1 MTQKPCKAG
10 VRPKQAE
17 RAGLEGRRREG
28 CQPEGPRRAER
39 QGSVHDSLAA
49 KRRALPPKT
58 PQKIID
64 IFTTSGKPIAHAESE
79 QVSFRPEPKTWGGM
93 VSNQD
98 ERLQQV
104 ADYIE
109 AINQTE
115 AQRTPQELAALQKM
129 ANETLFPPSPI
140 NSSSIEAI
148 KSFQESY
155 AGTQALLEKARVT
168 SSLLHDSHGASF
180 RQIRE
185 FADKAMAPAAAAMRA
200 MDSLYPSKQIDA
212 IMRLTSGP
220 LFQPFGGISGLQ
232 IPSFESAATQAM
244 EKISGQIRALDG
256 LKSFRNL
263 WAENEAAQAT
273 LASFAQMHSLT
284 DGLAKL
290 HATPKYSEM
299 MKQVAILAESPL
311 FEALERTSA
320 SKLAKLFEEYE
331 IVEQTALVREPAA
344 RYDVKPV
351 QEASLQT
358 EIIDALEGKENR
370 KPLSP
375 AAFLLLCCILSF
387 LSGTLAH
394 VSQWKDFKEGLCD
407 LNDLTLQSESTAE
420 AHRLVRSSMCH
431 MTKSAKAR
439 VRLVARDNVNLRYS
453 PGMKAEV
460 IMPLKQ
466 YAVLE
471 VVDSTDKTWLEV
483 IYKHEDIEIQG
494 WVSRS
499 MVKTVQ

>member
-1 MTQKPCKAG
+1 M
-10 VRPKQAE
+10 
-17 RAGLEGRRREG
+17 
-28 CQPEGPRRAER
+28 
-39 QGSVHDSLAA
+39 
-49 KRRALPPKT
+49 
-58 PQKIID
+58 
-64 IFTTSGKPIAHAESE
+64 
-79 QVSFRPEPKTWGGM
+79 
-93 VSNQD
+93 SNKD

-104 ADYIE
+104 AEYIE
-109 AINQTE
+109 AINQTQAE
-115 AQRTPQELAALQKM
+115 KTPQELAPLQRM
-129 ANETLFPPSPI
+129 ANETLSPPSPI
-140 NSSSIEAI
+140 DSSSIEAI
-148 KSFQESY
+148 KSFQASY
-155 AGTQALLEKARVT
+155 ADTQALLEKARVT
-168 SSLLHDSHGASF
+168 SSLLDDSYAGSF

-185 FADKAMAPAAAAMRA
+185 FADEAMAPAAAAMRA
-200 MDSLYPSKQIDA
+200 MESLYPTKQIEA
-212 IMRLTSGP
+212 ITRLTSSP
-220 LFQPFGGISGLQ
+220 SFQPFGGVSGLQ
-232 IPSFESAATQAM
+232 FPTFESAATQAM
-244 EKISGQIRALDG
+244 ERISRQIRALDG
-256 LKSFRNL
+256 LKSFRSI
-263 WAENEAAQAT
+263 WAENEAAQARM
-273 LASFAQMHSLT
+273 ASFAQMHSFT
-284 DGLAKL
+284 EGLAKL
-290 HATPKYSEM
+290 HVTLKYSEM

-320 SKLAKLFEEYE
+320 SKLARLFEEYE

-344 RYDVKPV
+344 RYDAHPI

-375 AAFLLLCCILSF
+375 AALLLLCCILSF
-387 LSGTLAH
+387 LSGTLTH
-394 VSQWKDFKEGLCD
+394 VSQWKDFKDGLCD
-407 LNDLTLQSESTAE
+407 LNDLTLQSESTTE

-499 MVKTVQ
+499 MVKTIN

>member
-1 MTQKPCKAG
+1 M
-10 VRPKQAE
+10 
-17 RAGLEGRRREG
+17 
-28 CQPEGPRRAER
+28 
-39 QGSVHDSLAA
+39 
-49 KRRALPPKT
+49 
-58 PQKIID
+58 
-64 IFTTSGKPIAHAESE
+64 
-79 QVSFRPEPKTWGGM
+79 
-93 VSNQD
+93 SNQD

-115 AQRTPQELAALQKM
+115 AERTPQELAGLQKM

-155 AGTQALLEKARVT
+155 AGTQVLLEKARVT
-168 SSLLHDSHGASF
+168 SSLLHDSHGASL

-185 FADKAMAPAAAAMRA
+185 FADKAIAPATAAMRA
-200 MDSLYPSKQIDA
+200 MDSLYPSKQIEA
-212 IMRLTSGP
+212 IIRLTSGP

-232 IPSFESAATQAM
+232 FPSFESAATQAM
-244 EKISGQIRALDG
+244 ERISGQIRALDG
-256 LKSFRNL
+256 LKSFRSI
-263 WAENEAAQAT
+263 WADNEAAQAR
-273 LASFAQMHSLT
+273 LASLAQIHSFT
-284 DGLAKL
+284 EGLAKL
-290 HATPKYSEM
+290 HATPNYSEM
-299 MKQVAILAESPL
+299 MKQVAILAETPL

-320 SKLAKLFEEYE
+320 SKLARLFEEYE
-331 IVEQTALVREPAA
+331 IVEQTALVREPTA

-358 EIIDALEGKENR
+358 EIIDALEGKESR

-375 AAFLLLCCILSF
+375 AAFLLLCCILSY
-387 LSGTLAH
+387 LSAAMAQ
-394 VSQWKDFKEGLCD
+394 VSQWKDFREGLCE
-407 LNDLTLQSESTAE
+407 LNDVVFQSESLGQVQ
-420 AHRLVRSSMCH
+420 RLIRSSICH
-431 MTKSAKAR
+431 MPKSAKS
-439 VRLVARDNVNLRYS
+439 RLRIVARDNVNLRYS

-471 VVDSTDKTWLEV
+471 VVDSSDKTWLEV
-483 IYKHEDIEIQG
+483 IYKHEGIEIQG

>member
-1 MTQKPCKAG
+1 
-10 VRPKQAE
+10 
-17 RAGLEGRRREG
+17 
-28 CQPEGPRRAER
+28 
-39 QGSVHDSLAA
+39 
-49 KRRALPPKT
+49 
-58 PQKIID
+58 
-64 IFTTSGKPIAHAESE
+64 
-79 QVSFRPEPKTWGGM
+79 

-109 AINQTE
+109 AIKQAE
-115 AQRTPQELAALQKM
+115 AERMPQELAALQKM
-129 ANETLFPPSPI
+129 ANETLSPPPPI
-140 NSSSIEAI
+140 DSSTIEAI
-148 KSFQESY
+148 KSFQASY
-155 AGTQALLEKARVT
+155 VGTHALLDKARVT
-168 SSLLHDSHGASF
+168 SSLLDESYGRSLS
-180 RQIRE
+180 QIRE

-200 MDSLYPSKQIDA
+200 MEGLYPSKQIEA
-212 IMRLTSGP
+212 ITRLTSGP
-220 LFQPFGGISGLQ
+220 LFQPLGGISGLHL
-232 IPSFESAATQAM
+232 PSFESAATQAM
-244 EKISGQIRALDG
+244 ERISSQIRALDG
-256 LKSFRNL
+256 LKSFRSI
-263 WAENEAAQAT
+263 WAENEASQAR
-273 LASFAQMHSLT
+273 LASFAQMHSFT
-284 DGLAKL
+284 EGLAKL

-299 MKQVAILAESPL
+299 MKQVAMLAESPL

-358 EIIDALEGKENR
+358 EIIDALEGKEDR
-370 KPLSP
+370 KPLTP
-375 AAFLLLCCILSF
+375 AAFLLLCYILGF
-387 LSGTLAH
+387 LSGTMAL

-420 AHRLVRSSMCH
+420 AQKWVRSTMCH
-431 MTKSAKAR
+431 MPKSAKAR

-453 PGMKAEV
+453 PSMKAEV

-471 VVDSTDKTWLEV
+471 VVDSSDKTWLEV
-483 IYKHEDIEIQG
+483 IYKHEGIEIQG

-499 MVKTVQ
+499 MVKTIQ

>member
-1 MTQKPCKAG
+1 M
-10 VRPKQAE
+10 
-17 RAGLEGRRREG
+17 
-28 CQPEGPRRAER
+28 
-39 QGSVHDSLAA
+39 
-49 KRRALPPKT
+49 
-58 PQKIID
+58 
-64 IFTTSGKPIAHAESE
+64 
-79 QVSFRPEPKTWGGM
+79 
-93 VSNQD
+93 SNQD

-109 AINQTE
+109 TINQAE
-115 AQRTPQELAALQKM
+115 AERTPQELAALQRM
-129 ANETLFPPSPI
+129 ANETLSPPPPI
-140 NSSSIEAI
+140 DRSTIEAI

-155 AGTQALLEKARVT
+155 AGTQVLLEKARVT
-168 SSLLHDSHGASF
+168 SSLLHDSHGASL

-185 FADKAMAPAAAAMRA
+185 FADKAIAPATAAMRA
-200 MDSLYPSKQIDA
+200 MDSLYPSKQIEA
-212 IMRLTSGP
+212 IIRLTSGP

-232 IPSFESAATQAM
+232 FPSFESAATQAM
-244 EKISGQIRALDG
+244 ERISGQIRALDG
-256 LKSFRNL
+256 LKSFRSI
-263 WAENEAAQAT
+263 WADNEAAQAR
-273 LASFAQMHSLT
+273 LASLAQIHSFT
-284 DGLAKL
+284 EGLAKL
-290 HATPKYSEM
+290 HATPNYSEM

-320 SKLAKLFEEYE
+320 SKLARLFEKYE
-331 IVEQTALVREPAA
+331 VVEQTALVREPAA
-344 RYDVKPV
+344 RYDVQPV

-358 EIIDALEGKENR
+358 EIIDALDGKENR

-375 AAFLLLCCILSF
+375 AALLLLCCILSF
-387 LSGTLAH
+387 LSATLAH

-453 PGMKAEV
+453 PAMKAEV

-483 IYKHEDIEIQG
+483 IYKHEGIEIQG

>member
-1 MTQKPCKAG
+1 M
-10 VRPKQAE
+10 
-17 RAGLEGRRREG
+17 
-28 CQPEGPRRAER
+28 
-39 QGSVHDSLAA
+39 
-49 KRRALPPKT
+49 
-58 PQKIID
+58 
-64 IFTTSGKPIAHAESE
+64 
-79 QVSFRPEPKTWGGM
+79 
-93 VSNQD
+93 SNQD

-109 AINQTE
+109 AINQAE
-115 AQRTPQELAALQKM
+115 AERTPQELAVLQRM
-129 ANETLFPPSPI
+129 ASETLSPPPSI
-140 NSSSIEAI
+140 DSSSIEAI
-148 KSFQESY
+148 KSFQASY
-155 AGTQALLEKARVT
+155 AGTQPLLEKARVP
-168 SSLLHDSHGASF
+168 SSLLDDSYGGSLK
-180 RQIRE
+180 QIRE

-200 MDSLYPSKQIDA
+200 MESLYPSKQVEA
-212 IMRLTSGP
+212 ITRLTSGP

-232 IPSFESAATQAM
+232 FPSFESAATEAM
-244 EKISGQIRALDG
+244 ERISAQIRALDG
-256 LKSFRNL
+256 LKSFRSI
-263 WAENEAAQAT
+263 WAENEATQAR
-273 LASFAQMHSLT
+273 LASFAQMQSFT
-284 DGLAKL
+284 AGLAKL
-290 HATPKYSEM
+290 HVAPKYSEM
-299 MKQVAILAESPL
+299 MKQVAILAETPL
-311 FEALERTSA
+311 FEAIERTSA
-320 SKLAKLFEEYE
+320 SKLAKLFEEYGV
-331 IVEQTALVREPAA
+331 IEQTPLVREPAA
-344 RYDVKPV
+344 RYDVHPV

-358 EIIDALEGKENR
+358 EIIDALDGKENR

-460 IMPLKQ
+460 IMPLQQ

-483 IYKHEDIEIQG
+483 IYKHGDIEIQG